1 TALLFM
7 ERRRGV
13 MTPEEKFLEF
23 ASEHSADYIQG
34 WLDGLSGAI
43 EVLRSLSKKAES
55 SDSTSE
61 IDICTKPTKLGGK
74 QDGRKTNIC
83 YSGE

>member
-1 TALLFM
+1 
-7 ERRRGV
+7 

-61 IDICTKPTKLGGK
+61 ID
-74 QDGRKTNIC
+74 
-83 YSGE
+83 

>member
-1 TALLFM
+1 
-7 ERRRGV
+7 

-43 EVLRSLSKKAES
+43 EVLRSLPKKAES
-55 SDSTSE
+55 SDST
-61 IDICTKPTKLGGK
+61 TLATF
-74 QDGRKTNIC
+74 
-83 YSGE
+83 